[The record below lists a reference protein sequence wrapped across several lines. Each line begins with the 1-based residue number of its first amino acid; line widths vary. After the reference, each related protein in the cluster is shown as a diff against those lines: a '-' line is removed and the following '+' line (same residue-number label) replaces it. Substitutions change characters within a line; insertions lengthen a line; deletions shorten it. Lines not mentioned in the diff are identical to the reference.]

1 MGDQLRRAGYD
12 ALHVMKEPPPRLGHP
27 EHSAVTESFAVLA
40 DAARKVLARCP
51 WTTAQTAERY
61 ARELRSEADEVLLA
75 IANRDRDNLKEEL
88 GDLLWDVLMCA
99 LLAERSGHFPA
110 HEVFDDVVAK
120 MRRRKPFV
128 FDGTAVT
135 AEDAKRIW
143 AAAKAREKQ
152 AQ

>member
-1 MGDQLRRAGYD
+1 M
-12 ALHVMKEPPPRLGHP
+12 MKEPPPEV
-27 EHSAVTESFAVLA
+27 EHSAMMESFAALA

-51 WTTAQTAERY
+51 WTAAQTADRY
-61 ARELRSEADEVLLA
+61 APALRSEADEVLLA
-75 IANRDRDNLKEEL
+75 IANGDRDNLKEEL

-99 LLAERSGHFPA
+99 LLAERSGHFAA

-128 FDGTAVT
+128 FDGSEVT
-135 AEDAKRIW
+135 VEDAKRIW

-152 AQ
+152 AR